1 MDGKN
6 SHGRRISLLNERES
20 EWPVSNSV
28 GRTSHSLPFHSRA
41 SSFASRST
49 SRNLSHSS
57 TSNTSSNS
65 NSGPP
70 TPQLV
75 RSGSSDS
82 AEMQRTPSPLTP
94 DLNFGIEGLAVSQKY
109 ADPATAFASSS
120 PYNTAPAQHIQQ
132 YAPISAQPQPLPVA
146 PYHARPSIG
155 QKRSLYTAPQ
165 LPIEDTES
173 SEPSTTSL
181 RGSSRNAGPSRKN
194 HYPCPL
200 ARQYSCQDYFTTSG
214 HAARH
219 AKKHTGR
226 KDALCPECN
235 KAFTRKDNMEQHRRT
250 HQTGRK
256 ASRDS
261 VETNSS
267 SKRAKS
273 VTKSAKPLAIQAS
286 PQVESAAP
294 LSPARSYSSYA
305 DSSIGLAP
313 QPYPDL
319 SGQSGYAYPNPA
331 AYYDTA
337 SLTGLDTLAI
347 AASADASRSPPGC

>member
-6 SHGRRISLLNERES
+6 SYGRRISLLNEGES
-20 EWPVSNSV
+20 EWSASNPA

-49 SRNLSHSS
+49 SSRNLSHSS
-57 TSNTSSNS
+57 TSNTSSKS
-65 NSGPP
+65 ISGSP

-82 AEMQRTPSPLTP
+82 TEMQRTPSPLTP
-94 DLNFGIEGLAVSQKY
+94 DLGFAIEGLAVGQKY
-109 ADPATAFASSS
+109 ADPSTAFASSS
-120 PYNTAPAQHIQQ
+120 PYNNAPTQHIQQ
-132 YAPISAQPQPLPVA
+132 YASISEQPQPLPVA
-146 PYHARPSIG
+146 PYQRQPSIG

-165 LPIEDTES
+165 PTIDDTS

-181 RGSSRNAGPSRKN
+181 RGSSRSSGPSRKN

-256 ASRDS
+256 ASKDS
-261 VETNSS
+261 AEFSSS

-273 VTKSAKPLAIQAS
+273 ISKSAKPLAIQAS
-286 PQVESAAP
+286 PQAESATP

-305 DSSIGLAP
+305 DSTIGLAP
-313 QPYPDL
+313 QPYPNIA
-319 SGQSGYAYPNPA
+319 GQNGYAYPNST
-331 AYYDTA
+331 AYYDTTP
-337 SLTGLDTLAI
+337 LTGLDTLAI
-347 AASADASRSPPGC
+347 AASADDSRSP